1 MMNILQTMNQSK
13 TYNCLYCNRDYREKF
28 NYDRHIGFCEFSHK
42 SQKEQDN
49 EIDAFEKVPGMYELF
64 AYIKE
69 LSVRVGKLEKENTVL
84 KQQLNIEKKK
94 VDIGVWLNSLPNK
107 PSITFTK
114 WILDIPYHK
123 YLNHIFMKDMEY
135 AIQSCL
141 EKGSNDIS
149 INDKEFSPIYATN
162 QKKNMF
168 YVYDEIQID
177 GKKMPQWCLIT
188 GKDMDKWLNY
198 ISQALLIEFKKWC
211 DEHQREIN
219 NNDDMNQKYISN
231 FKKIIGS
238 CKNADE
244 IRNHNIR
251 KYLFNKIKET

>member
-1 MMNILQTMNQSK
+1 MLTNTR
-13 TYNCLYCNRDYREKF
+13 TFNCLYCNRDYREKF

-42 SQKEQDN
+42 SQKECDG
-49 EIDAFEKVPGMYELF
+49 EIDAFEKVPGMYDLF

-69 LSVRVGKLEKENTVL
+69 LSVRVGKLEKENIVL

-107 PSITFTK
+107 PPITFTK
-114 WILDIPYHK
+114 WILDIPFQK
-123 YLNHIFMKDMEY
+123 YLNNIFAKDMES
-135 AIQSCL
+135 AIKTCL
-141 EKGSNDIS
+141 ENGSNEIF
-149 INDKEFSPIYATN
+149 ICDKDNAPIYATI

-168 YVYDEIQID
+168 YVYDEIQVD
-177 GKKMPQWCLIT
+177 GQKIAQWCLIS

-198 ISQALLIEFKKWC
+198 ISQAFLIEFKHWC

-219 NNDDMNQKYISN
+219 NNDDMNQKYLSN

-238 CKNADE
+238 CKNTDE